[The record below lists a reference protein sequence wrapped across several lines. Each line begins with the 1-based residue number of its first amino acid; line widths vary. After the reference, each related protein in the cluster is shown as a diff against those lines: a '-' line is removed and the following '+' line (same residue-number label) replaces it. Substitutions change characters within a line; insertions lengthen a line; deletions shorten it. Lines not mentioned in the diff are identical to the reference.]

1 MKTWVL
7 MYDLDEHKFVTGSDG
22 AISRNRVK
30 PSITN
35 KDREHFKRV
44 AKFKGIKDYKL
55 YAIEDRLFRQMGNKT
70 DKEALRMFGGW

>member
-1 MKTWVL
+1 
-7 MYDLDEHKFVTGSDG
+7 MYNLDEHKFVTGSDG

-35 KDREHFKRV
+35 KDREHFERI
-44 AKFKGIKDYKL
+44 AKFKKINDYKL
-55 YAIEDRLFRQMGNKT
+55 YAIEDRLFRKMANKT